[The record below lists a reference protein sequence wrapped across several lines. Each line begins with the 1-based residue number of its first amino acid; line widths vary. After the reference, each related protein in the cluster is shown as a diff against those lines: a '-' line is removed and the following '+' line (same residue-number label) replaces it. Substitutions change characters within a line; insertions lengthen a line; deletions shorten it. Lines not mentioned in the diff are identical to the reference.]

1 MPNYNC
7 EICNYN
13 TTLRTDYKRH
23 LSTKKH
29 SRNTFSSHHKR
40 APVKPTLINGH
51 FQTLNEPFLTLNE
64 PFLTQNEPFLT
75 QKSSISEK
83 KTYFCEFC
91 DKKFGTQSHLTR
103 HKRLNCK
110 SIKEKIAEEDKN
122 KDELEENKK
131 EVEIL
136 NNRINKLIDNGLT
149 HNNTYNN
156 TNNTNTNI
164 QNNVNLNIFGKENL
178 SMLTDEV
185 KKELIKGSYKMMPK
199 LLEMIYF
206 NKKFPENHT
215 MKMVNKNKEL
225 MKVHKKS
232 GWELVDKVDTIDYLL
247 EDKNYQVDN
256 FYDENSDEFSQ
267 FIKRTYKN
275 FRRLFDNRDKDLWKQ
290 IKRDVDLLLWNN
302 M

>member
-1 MPNYNC
+1 MPEYEC
-7 EICNYN
+7 KICNYKTKIRN
-13 TTLRTDYKRH
+13 QLSRHCGTNKHKRNIEMVNLKKKEEISSLIISSKITHFPSKVPQNVLKNSLENDICESKKKYRCECCHKGYTRKDNLKRH
-23 LSTKKH
+23 LTDVCSEK
-29 SRNTFSSHHKR
+29 
-40 APVKPTLINGH
+40 
-51 FQTLNEPFLTLNE
+51 LTL
-64 PFLTQNEPFLT
+64 
-75 QKSSISEK
+75 K
-83 KTYFCEFC
+83 
-91 DKKFGTQSHLTR
+91 
-103 HKRLNCK
+103 
-110 SIKEKIAEEDKN
+110 
-122 KDELEENKK
+122 EEND
-131 EVEIL
+131 
-136 NNRINKLIDNGLT
+136 KLHLIIEEQQGKLDNIVCQ
-149 HNNTYNN
+149 N
-156 TNNTNTNI
+156 NI
-164 QNNVNLNIFGKENL
+164 QINNINMNIFGKENL
-178 SMLTDEV
+178 SMLTDDV
-185 KKELIKGSYKMMPK
+185 KKELIKGPYKMMPK

-247 EDKNYQVDN
+247 EDKNYHVDN